1 MCGIAGIVPS
11 RDLDPAQMDR
21 WVRRMCQSMVHRG
34 PDGEGV
40 FIAPDIGIGAR
51 RLAIIDIENGGQP
64 MYSADGRHAIVFNG
78 EIYNYVA
85 LRGELQRRGCTFATN
100 CDTEVVLRL
109 FEVFGRDAF
118 ERLEGMFGVAVWDQA
133 EKRLTIARDWLGQKS
148 VYWTRCQ
155 FGWAFASEIKALLV
169 LPGVQRRMDLAALS
183 HYMSMRYLPGEHT
196 FFDGIYKLPAA
207 HALEVTRSGAQAT
220 RLWTPKYE
228 PKLARDEGALLDELD
243 SLLGTVVGEHLMS
256 DVPLGAFLSG
266 GIDSSL
272 MVAYAARAAKE
283 PLRTFSVGV
292 DDESQSE
299 LPWARMVAER
309 YGTRH
314 TETIQNPDLASLTPR
329 MVAALEE
336 PVDPFACG
344 VYVVSRAAAKH
355 VKVAIGGDGGD
366 ELFAGYDRY
375 KGQELAELYSH
386 VPRALRHKLLRPLLR
401 RFPDT
406 FGYNSF
412 ASKLRWIDEAAD
424 FDGFERYAHSVAILR
439 FTHPRKQALFTHSAW
454 ARIGTAMSEKLLE
467 QYFRDGSASAFVD
480 QMLHADCMTRL
491 ADDQL
496 PITDKMAMAHS
507 LELRSPFLDRR
518 VAEFAMRI
526 PTHLKMKGRRVKYVT
541 RRLAERYL
549 PRELVHRRK
558 QGFGFPLALWLRG
571 RLRPL
576 LRRAIEESRL
586 AEAGVFRS
594 DEMLRLAQEH
604 WSGTNDHNYR
614 LWMLFNLEVF
624 WRHYIDGVGV
634 EELEEWIASSM
645 SDERVSAAATS
656 AAEPWQDR
664 LTLQAT
670 RQNGP
675 QTDEP
680 HDGPRAPFANATV
693 AQQPAPTATVAAAA
707 AADPRVIDGTRH

>member
-1 MCGIAGIVPS
+1 
-11 RDLDPAQMDR
+11 
-21 WVRRMCQSMVHRG
+21 MVHRG
-34 PDGEGV
+34 PDDEDV
-40 FIAPDIGIGAR
+40 FIAPDIGIGVR
-51 RLAIIDIENGGQP
+51 RLAIMDIANGGQP
-64 MYSADGRHAIVFNG
+64 MYSSDRRHAIVFNG
-78 EIYNYVA
+78 EIYNFVA
-85 LRGELQRRGCTFATN
+85 LRDRLRRRGCNFATN

-109 FEVFGRDAF
+109 LETDGIDGLQQ
-118 ERLEGMFGVAVWDQA
+118 LEGMFGAAVWDQT

-155 FGWAFASEIKALLV
+155 LGWAFASEIKALLV
-169 LPGVQRRMDLAALS
+169 LPGVQRRMDLTALS

-196 FFDGIYKLPAA
+196 FFDGIHKLPAA
-207 HALEVTRSGAQAT
+207 HALEVTRANARVT

-228 PKLARDEGALLDELD
+228 PKFAGDEVALLGELD
-243 SLLGTVVGEHLMS
+243 ALLGKVVGEHLMS

-272 MVAYAARAAKE
+272 MVAYAARASKE
-283 PLRTFSVGV
+283 PLQTFSVGV
-292 DDESQSE
+292 DEESQSE

-314 TETIQNPDLASLTPR
+314 HETIQSMDLASLTPQ

-375 KGQELAELYSH
+375 KGQQLAEIYSH
-386 VPRALRHKLLRPLLR
+386 VPRALRHKVLRPVLR
-401 RFPDT
+401 SVPDS

-412 ASKLRWIDEAAD
+412 ASKLRWLDATAD
-424 FDGFERYAHSVAILR
+424 FDGFERYAHSAAILR
-439 FTHPRKQALFTHSAW
+439 FTHARKQALFTHTAW
-454 ARIGTAMSEKLLE
+454 ARIGAAASERLLE
-467 QYFRDGSASAFVD
+467 QYFEDGSASAFLD
-480 QMLHADCMTRL
+480 RMLHADCMTRL
-491 ADDQL
+491 ADGQL

-526 PTHLKMKGRRVKYVT
+526 PAPMKLKKGRLKYVT

-549 PRELVHRRK
+549 PHQLVYRRK

-571 RLRPL
+571 SLRPL
-576 LRRAIEESRL
+576 LKRTIEQSRL
-586 AEAGVFRS
+586 AEAGVFRA
-594 DEMLRLAQEH
+594 DEMMRLAEEH
-604 WSGTNDHNYR
+604 WSGENDHNYR

-624 WRHYIDGVGV
+624 WRHYIDGVST
-634 EELEEWIASSM
+634 EKLDEWIASSI
-645 SDERVSAAATS
+645 SAEPISAVSA
-656 AAEPWQDR
+656 
-664 LTLQAT
+664 
-670 RQNGP
+670 
-675 QTDEP
+675 
-680 HDGPRAPFANATV
+680 
-693 AQQPAPTATVAAAA
+693 PAVELS
-707 AADPRVIDGTRH
+707 IG

>member
-1 MCGIAGIVPS
+1 MCGIAGIVPG
-11 RDLDPAQMDR
+11 RDLDPEQMER

-34 PDGEGV
+34 PDDEGV
-40 FIAPDIGIGAR
+40 FIAPDIGIGVR
-51 RLAIIDIENGGQP
+51 RLSIIDIKNGRQP
-64 MYSADGRHAIVFNG
+64 MYTSDGRHTIVFNG

-85 LRGELQRRGCTFATN
+85 LRDELKRRGCHFATN

-109 FEVFGRDAF
+109 FEVLGLDGFQ
-118 ERLEGMFGVAVWDQA
+118 RLEGMFGVAVWDQA

-169 LPGVQRRMDLAALS
+169 LPGVQRRMDLTALS
-183 HYMSMRYLPGEHT
+183 HYMSMRYLPAEHT
-196 FFDGIYKLPAA
+196 FFDGIHKLPAA
-207 HALEVTRSGAQAT
+207 HALEVTRSGARAT
-220 RLWTPKYE
+220 RLWAPKYE
-228 PKLARDEGALLDELD
+228 PKFAGDETALLDELD
-243 SLLGTVVGEHLMS
+243 SLLGKVVGEHLMS

-272 MVAYAARAAKE
+272 MVAYAAQASKE

-299 LPWARMVAER
+299 LPWARVVAER

-314 TETIQNPDLASLTPR
+314 VETIQNTDLASLTPR

-375 KGQELAELYSH
+375 KGQELAEIYSH
-386 VPRALRHKLLRPLLR
+386 VPRVLRHKVLRPVLR
-401 RFPDT
+401 SFPDS

-412 ASKLRWIDEAAD
+412 ASKLRWLDETAD
-424 FDGFERYAHSVAILR
+424 FDGFERYAHSAAILR
-439 FTHPRKQALFTHSAW
+439 FTHARKRALFTHLAW
-454 ARIGTAMSEKLLE
+454 AQIGTATSERLLE
-467 QYFRDGSASAFVD
+467 QYFHDGSAAAFVD
-480 QMLHADCMTRL
+480 RMLHADCMTRL
-491 ADDQL
+491 SDHQL
-496 PITDKMAMAHS
+496 PTTDKMAMAHS
-507 LELRSPFLDRR
+507 LELRGPFLDRR

-526 PTHLKMKGRRVKYVT
+526 PTHLKLKKRRVKYVT

-549 PRELVHRRK
+549 PHELVYRRK

-571 RLRPL
+571 KLRPL

-586 AEAGVFRS
+586 AEAGVFRA
-594 DEMLRLAQEH
+594 DEMMRLAQEH
-604 WSGTNDHNYR
+604 WSGENDHNYR
-614 LWMLFNLEVF
+614 LWMLFNLERF
-624 WRHYIDGVGV
+624 WRHFIDGVSI
-634 EELEEWIASSM
+634 EKLEEWIASTM
-645 SDERVSAAATS
+645 SAESVSEAVEPRRSAAKA
-656 AAEPWQDR
+656 
-664 LTLQAT
+664 
-670 RQNGP
+670 
-675 QTDEP
+675 
-680 HDGPRAPFANATV
+680 
-693 AQQPAPTATVAAAA
+693 
-707 AADPRVIDGTRH
+707 

>member
-11 RDLDPAQMDR
+11 RDLDPAQLDR

-34 PDGEGV
+34 PDDDGV
-40 FIAPDIGIGAR
+40 FVAPDIGIGAR
-51 RLAIIDIENGGQP
+51 RLSIIDIKNGRQP
-64 MYSADGRHAIVFNG
+64 MYSSDGRYTIVFNG

-85 LRGELQRRGCTFATN
+85 LREELQRQGCHFTTN
-100 CDTEVVLRL
+100 CDTEVVLRV
-109 FEVFGRDAF
+109 FEVAGVDGFQK
-118 ERLEGMFGVAVWDQA
+118 LEGMFGVAVWDRS

-169 LPGVQRRMDLAALS
+169 LPGVQRRMDLTALS
-183 HYMSMRYLPGEHT
+183 HYMSLRYLPDQST
-196 FFDGIYKLPAA
+196 FFDGIHKLPAA
-207 HALEVTRSGAQAT
+207 HALEVTRSGAQPT

-228 PKLARDEGALLDELD
+228 PKSGRDEAALLDELD
-243 SLLGTVVGEHLMS
+243 SLLTKVVGEHLMS

-272 MVAYAARAAKE
+272 MVAYAARASKE

-309 YGTRH
+309 YKTH
-314 TETIQNPDLASLTPR
+314 HVETIQNTDLAALTPR

-355 VKVAIGGDGGD
+355 VKVVIGGDGGD

-375 KGQELAELYSH
+375 KGQELAELYAH
-386 VPRALRHKLLRPLLR
+386 VPAVLRHKLLRPVLR
-401 RFPDT
+401 SVPDS

-412 ASKLRWIDEAAD
+412 ASKLRWLDETAD
-424 FDGFERYAHSVAILR
+424 FDGFERYAHSAAILR
-439 FTHPRKQALFTHSAW
+439 FTHARKQALFTHSAW
-454 ARIGTAMSEKLLE
+454 ARIGTATSERLLE
-467 QYFRDGSASAFVD
+467 QYFEDGSASVFVD
-480 QMLHADCMTRL
+480 RMLHADCMTRL
-491 ADDQL
+491 SDGQL
-496 PITDKMAMAHS
+496 PITDKMSMAHS

-526 PTHLKMKGRRVKYVT
+526 PAQMKLKKGRVKYVT

-549 PRELVHRRK
+549 PRELVYRRK

-576 LRRAIEESRL
+576 LRRVIEESRL
-586 AEAGVFRS
+586 AEAGVFRA

-604 WSGTNDHNYR
+604 WSGEHDHNYR
-614 LWMLFNLEVF
+614 LWMLFNLEMF
-624 WRHYIDGVGV
+624 WRHFIDGVSV
-634 EELEEWIASSM
+634 DKLEEWIEAGM
-645 SDERVSAAATS
+645 SAESVAAGVAPPRSLAAAT
-656 AAEPWQDR
+656 D
-664 LTLQAT
+664 AT
-670 RQNGP
+670 RY
-675 QTDEP
+675 T
-680 HDGPRAPFANATV
+680 
-693 AQQPAPTATVAAAA
+693 PAPRS
-707 AADPRVIDGTRH
+707 PLS

>member
-11 RDLDPAQMDR
+11 RDVDPAELDR
-21 WVRRMCQSMVHRG
+21 WVRRMCQAMVHRG
-34 PDGEGV
+34 PDDEGV
-40 FIAPDIGIGAR
+40 FSAPDVAIGVR
-51 RLAIIDIENGGQP
+51 RLAIIDLENGRQP

-85 LRGELQRRGCTFATN
+85 LREELQRRGCRFATN

-109 FEVFGRDAF
+109 FEVAGIDGLQ
-118 ERLEGMFGVAVWDQA
+118 RLEGMFGVAVLDQH

-148 VYWTRCQ
+148 VYWTRCE

-169 LPGVQRRMDLAALS
+169 LPGVERRLDLMALS

-196 FFDGIYKLPAA
+196 FFEGIRKLPPA
-207 HALEVTRSGAQAT
+207 HALEVTRTGARLK
-220 RLWTPKYE
+220 RLWTPQYE
-228 PKLARDEGALLDELD
+228 PKHAGDEPALLDELD
-243 SLLGTVVGEHLMS
+243 ALLGKVVGEHLMS

-266 GIDSSL
+266 GIDSGL

-283 PLRTFSVGV
+283 RLRTFSVGV

-299 LPWARMVAER
+299 LPWARMVAQR

-314 TETIQNPDLASLTPR
+314 IETVQTPDLASLTPR

-336 PVDPFACG
+336 PVDPFAAG

-375 KGQELAELYSH
+375 KGQELAEIYSH
-386 VPRALRHKLLRPLLR
+386 VPRALRHKILRPVLR
-401 RFPDT
+401 SFPDS

-412 ASKLRWIDEAAD
+412 ASKLRWLDETAD
-424 FDGFERYAHSVAILR
+424 FDGCERYAHSAAILR
-439 FTHPRKQALFTHSAW
+439 FTHARKRALFTQLAW
-454 ARIGTAMSEKLLE
+454 TRIGGAASERLLE
-467 QYFRDGSASAFVD
+467 QYFEDGSASAFVD
-480 QMLHADCMTRL
+480 RMLHADCMTRL
-491 ADDQL
+491 ADGQL

-526 PTHLKMKGRRVKYVT
+526 PAQLKLKNGRIKYVT

-549 PRELVHRRK
+549 PHDLVHRRK

-571 RLRPL
+571 RLRPVL
-576 LRRAIEESRL
+576 KRTIEQSRL
-586 AEAGVFRS
+586 AEAGVFRT
-594 DEMLRLAQEH
+594 DEMQRLAQEH
-604 WSGTNDHNYR
+604 WSGAHDHNYR
-614 LWMLFNLEVF
+614 LWMLFNVEMF
-624 WRHYIDGVGV
+624 WRHFIDGVSV
-634 EELEEWIASSM
+634 DNLEEWIASSIPPE
-645 SDERVSAAATS
+645 SDPGTAASRRSSVTLDRGTRAAA
-656 AAEPWQDR
+656 
-664 LTLQAT
+664 
-670 RQNGP
+670 
-675 QTDEP
+675 
-680 HDGPRAPFANATV
+680 
-693 AQQPAPTATVAAAA
+693 PT
-707 AADPRVIDGTRH
+707 HHS

>member
-11 RDLDPAQMDR
+11 RDLDPAQLER

-34 PDGEGV
+34 PDDEGV
-40 FIAPDIGIGAR
+40 FIAPDIGIGVR
-51 RLAIIDIENGGQP
+51 RLAIIDVENGRQP
-64 MYSADGRHAIVFNG
+64 MYSADGRHTIVFNG

-85 LRGELQRRGCTFATN
+85 LRDELQRRGCRFATN

-109 FEVFGRDAF
+109 FEVAGIEGFQ
-118 ERLEGMFGVAVWDQA
+118 RLEGMFGVAVWDRF

-155 FGWAFASEIKALLV
+155 LGWAFASEIKALLV
-169 LPGVQRRMDLAALS
+169 LPGVQPRIDLTALS
-183 HYMSMRYLPGEHT
+183 HYMSLRYLPGERT
-196 FFDGIYKLPAA
+196 FFERIHKLPAA
-207 HALEVTRSGAQAT
+207 HALEVTRLGTQPT
-220 RLWTPKYE
+220 LLWTPTYE
-228 PKLARDEGALLDELD
+228 PKAAGDETALLDELD
-243 SLLGTVVGEHLMS
+243 ALLSKVVGEHLMS

-272 MVAYAARAAKE
+272 MVAYAARASKE

-309 YGTRH
+309 YKTRH
-314 TETIQNPDLASLTPR
+314 IETIQTTDLAALTPR

-375 KGQELAELYSH
+375 KGQELAEIYSH
-386 VPRALRHKLLRPLLR
+386 VPRVLRHSVLRPVLR
-401 RFPDT
+401 SFPDS

-412 ASKLRWIDEAAD
+412 ASKLRWLDATAD
-424 FDGFERYAHSVAILR
+424 FDGFERYAHSAAILR
-439 FTHPRKQALFTHSAW
+439 FTHARKRALFTHVAW
-454 ARIGTAMSEKLLE
+454 ARIGSATSERLLE
-467 QYFRDGSASAFVD
+467 QYFQDGSASAFVD
-480 QMLHADCMTRL
+480 RMLHADCMTRL
-491 ADDQL
+491 ADGQL

-526 PTHLKMKGRRVKYVT
+526 PTHLKLKKRRIKYVT

-549 PRELVHRRK
+549 PHELVYRRK

-576 LRRAIEESRL
+576 LRRTIEQSRL
-586 AEAGVFRS
+586 AEAGVFRT
-594 DEMLRLAQEH
+594 DEMLRLAEEH
-604 WSGTNDHNYR
+604 WSGENDHNYR
-614 LWMLFNLEVF
+614 LWMLFNLEMF
-624 WRHYIDGVGV
+624 WRHFIDGVGV

-645 SDERVSAAATS
+645 SAESVPEVVQPCRPSARKVD
-656 AAEPWQDR
+656 AESY
-664 LTLQAT
+664 T
-670 RQNGP
+670 
-675 QTDEP
+675 
-680 HDGPRAPFANATV
+680 
-693 AQQPAPTATVAAAA
+693 PTH
-707 AADPRVIDGTRH
+707 P

>member
-11 RDLDPAQMDR
+11 RDLDPAQLER

-34 PDGEGV
+34 PDDEGV
-40 FIAPDIGIGAR
+40 FIAPDIGIGVR
-51 RLAIIDIENGGQP
+51 RLAIMDIENGGQP

-85 LRGELQRRGCTFATN
+85 LRDELQRRGCRFATN

-109 FEVFGRDAF
+109 FEVLGLDGLQ
-118 ERLEGMFGVAVWDQA
+118 RLEGMFGVAVWDQF

-169 LPGVQRRMDLAALS
+169 LPGVQRRMDLTALS
-183 HYMSMRYLPGEHT
+183 HYMSLRYLPDGHT
-196 FFDGIYKLPAA
+196 LFDGIHKLPAA
-207 HALEVTRSGAQAT
+207 HALEVTRSDARPT
-220 RLWTPKYE
+220 RLWTSRYE
-228 PKLARDEGALLDELD
+228 PKFAGDEAALLDELD
-243 SLLGTVVGEHLMS
+243 SLLGKVVGEHLMS
-256 DVPLGAFLSG
+256 EVPLGAFLSG

-272 MVAYAARAAKE
+272 MVAYAARASTE

-292 DDESQSE
+292 DEESQNE

-309 YGTRH
+309 YETQH
-314 TETIQNPDLASLTPR
+314 TETIQNTDLASLTPR

-375 KGQELAELYSH
+375 KGQQLAEIYAH
-386 VPRALRHKLLRPLLR
+386 VPRIVRHKVLRPVFR
-401 RFPDT
+401 RVPDS
-406 FGYNSF
+406 FGYNSL
-412 ASKLRWIDEAAD
+412 ASKLRWLDATAD
-424 FDGFERYAHSVAILR
+424 FAGFERYAHSAAILR
-439 FTHPRKQALFTHSAW
+439 FTHARKQALFTHSAW
-454 ARIGTAMSEKLLE
+454 ARIGTATSERLLE
-467 QYFRDGSASAFVD
+467 QYFEDGSAATFVD
-480 QMLHADCMTRL
+480 RMLHADCMTRL
-491 ADDQL
+491 ADGQL
-496 PITDKMAMAHS
+496 PITDKMSMAHG

-526 PTHLKMKGRRVKYVT
+526 PAQLKLKDGRLKYVT

-549 PRELVHRRK
+549 PRRLVYRRK

-576 LRRAIEESRL
+576 LERTIEESRL
-586 AEAGVFRS
+586 AETGVLRA

-604 WSGTNDHNYR
+604 WSGASDHNYR
-614 LWMLFNLEVF
+614 LWLLFNLEIF
-624 WRHYIDGVGV
+624 FRHFIDGVAV
-634 EELEEWIASSM
+634 DKLEEWIAASM
-645 SDERVSAAATS
+645 SAASASEVVGVRPSGRSS
-656 AAEPWQDR
+656 A
-664 LTLQAT
+664 
-670 RQNGP
+670 
-675 QTDEP
+675 
-680 HDGPRAPFANATV
+680 
-693 AQQPAPTATVAAAA
+693 
-707 AADPRVIDGTRH
+707 